1 MKRFLLAGFL
11 MLALICLPAFAD
23 RTNLIADIPFPFYA
37 GDELMN
43 PGQYTLTQPHD
54 QLMATLVRAVEEPK
68 AVLLGN
74 FVATDRDSHVKGA
87 YLVFNKYPDGRHFL
101 AQAWMPG
108 ADRGS
113 QIVRSR
119 KEKESVSSRMVT
131 QARPTRV
138 VVLATVR

>member
-1 MKRFLLAGFL
+1 MKRIHLAGFL
-11 MLALICLPAFAD
+11 MLFLLALPAFAD
-23 RTNLIADIPFPFYA
+23 RTNLIADISFPFYA
-37 GDELMN
+37 GNELMD

-54 QLMATLVRAVEEPK
+54 QLTATMVRFVDQPK
-68 AVLLGN
+68 AVI
-74 FVATDRDSHVKGA
+74 VANYGTTSRDPSTKGA

-108 ADRGS
+108 AALGT

-119 KEKESVSSRMVT
+119 KEKESVSSRLVT

-138 VVLATVR
+138 IVLAKVR

>member
-11 MLALICLPAFAD
+11 TIGLIALPAFAD

-37 GDELMN
+37 GNDLMD
-43 PGQYTLTQPHD
+43 PGQYTLTQPYSH
-54 QLMATLVRAVEEPK
+54 LTATMVRAVVEPR
-68 AVLLGN
+68 AVVLGN
-74 FVATDRDSHVKGA
+74 FGTTSRDPKTQGA

-108 ADRGS
+108 ATLGA

-138 VVLATVR
+138 VILAKVR

>member
-11 MLALICLPAFAD
+11 MLGLIALPAFAD

-37 GDELMN
+37 GNDLME
-43 PGQYTLTQPHD
+43 PGQYTLTQPYD
-54 QLMATLVRAVEEPK
+54 QFSTTMVRALDEPK
-68 AVLLGN
+68 AVLLAN
-74 FVATDRDSHVKGA
+74 FGTTTRDSDVRGA

-108 ADRGS
+108 AGLGS
-113 QIVRSR
+113 QMVRSR

-138 VVLATVR
+138 VILAKVR